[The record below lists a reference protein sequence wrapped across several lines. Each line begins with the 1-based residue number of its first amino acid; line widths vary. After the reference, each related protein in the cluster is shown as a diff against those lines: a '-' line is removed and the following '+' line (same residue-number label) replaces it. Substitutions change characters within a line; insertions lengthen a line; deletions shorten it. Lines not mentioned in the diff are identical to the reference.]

1 MDLRRLRSFL
11 TVTEQGSVSKAALHL
26 HISQPALSRQ
36 IRELQQDL
44 KLRLFD
50 RVGRRL
56 VLTTEGE
63 QLLESCRKV
72 LSHAHALS
80 EHAQQLRHGDTG
92 VLRVVATAPQIETTL
107 SKFLPQFARRYP
119 NVEVK
124 LIESSGVVLALVE
137 RGDVHVGLTATD
149 PVAIDGSRIGTYP
162 VIPIDLLAACRP
174 SFPLKARRLADVA
187 EIASHPLLLP
197 DLSWLQ
203 RRIFDE
209 VCRVAH
215 LRPNVLLESRAPHT
229 LLAMAEAGLGVA
241 VITTNSRI
249 DRYRVRVVTIA
260 HERRVVQVPQSI
272 VWNKER
278 TLPRYAQDFCES
290 LADFMKRS
298 PGKRVPRQ
306 RP

>member
-11 TVTEQGSVSKAALHL
+11 TVAELGSVSKAALRL

-36 IRELQQDL
+36 IQEVQQDL

-63 QLLESCRKV
+63 QLLESCRTV
-72 LSHAHALS
+72 LSDVQALS

-92 VLRVVATAPQIETTL
+92 VLRVVATASHIETTF
-107 SKFLPQFARRYP
+107 SKFLPRFAQRYP

-124 LIESSGVVLALVE
+124 LIESSGVVLAMVE
-137 RGDVHVGLTATD
+137 RGDVHVGLTASD
-149 PVAIDGSRIGTYP
+149 PAAIDGTRIGIYP
-162 VIPIDLLAACRP
+162 VMPVGLLAASRP
-174 SFPLKARRLADVA
+174 SFPLKARRLVDIA

-197 DLSWLQ
+197 DSSWLH
-203 RRIFDE
+203 RRTFDE

-241 VITTNSRI
+241 VVQTNSRI
-249 DRYRVRVVTIA
+249 DRYRVRVVTIV
-260 HERRVVQVPQSI
+260 HERRVVHVPQSI
-272 VWNKER
+272 VWNKQR
-278 TLPRYAQDFCES
+278 TLPRYAQHFCES
-290 LADFMKRS
+290 LANFMRRS
-298 PGKRVPRQ
+298 PKERVLRQ
-306 RP
+306 RL